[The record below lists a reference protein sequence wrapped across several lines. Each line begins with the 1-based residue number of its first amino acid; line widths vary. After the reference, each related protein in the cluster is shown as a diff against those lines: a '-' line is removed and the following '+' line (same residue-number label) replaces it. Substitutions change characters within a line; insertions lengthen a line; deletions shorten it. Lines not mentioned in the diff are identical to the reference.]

1 MSEGIA
7 TGGLATPE
15 DIAQRSSLALL
26 LVLRWIGAWIDL
38 IVLALF
44 LLAPDYFLG
53 NETYRATIA
62 IWLGLVILYFP
73 IGEAFWGRTLGKLL
87 TGLVVVDADGRPP
100 GLLKA
105 VLRTLL
111 RLFEVNPLVAGGLP
125 AGIAVAVSQKR
136 QRLGDMVAGTYVVRA
151 RDLARA
157 KGSLPA

>member
-7 TGGLATPE
+7 AGALATPE
-15 DIAQRSSLALL
+15 YISQRSSLALHL
-26 LVLRWIGAWIDL
+26 FLRWVGAWIDL

-44 LLAPDYFLG
+44 LLVPDYLLG
-53 NETYRATIA
+53 NETYRATIF

-100 GLLKA
+100 GIVKA
-105 VLRTLL
+105 LLRTLL

-157 KGSLPA
+157 KSA